1 MSQKPDPKSEVT
13 PDPITIEI
21 VTSAFRSVVD
31 ETFIALMKSAYS
43 TNIKER
49 HDHSTA
55 ICDTAGRL
63 IVQADMSLPIHIA
76 SMTGLM
82 QTILAKYP
90 LEQID
95 EGDVFVA
102 NDPHVAGGTHLP
114 DINYAAPI
122 FIEGELLGFICNIA
136 HHADIGGMAPG
147 SMAGG
152 MSEIYQEGLRIPLVR
167 LFRRGEV
174 QQDLMDIFLLNA
186 RIPDERRGDHF
197 AQIAACRLGIRRVK
211 EIGARYGVPL
221 IRRVWDDLIARTH
234 ARMRAAIASVPD
246 GTYSFADVMDDDG
259 VATSNIPI
267 RLKVTVTGD
276 RAVFDWRGSSRQV
289 AGNINLPINAT
300 QAAVAYSLRALL
312 DPEIANN
319 QGIIDCCEIVTDR
332 GSIVDC
338 VAPAPVAARA
348 NTSQRLI
355 DMIIGALAPAIPD
368 RVVGASN
375 GANTTA
381 VFSGLDPATGQ
392 PYLYFETL
400 GGGFG
405 GRNDRDGKDGVQVHI
420 TNTSNLPIE
429 AIETEYPLRVVAY
442 GFVEDSGGPGQ
453 YRGGGGLR
461 RVIEPVGHDCTF
473 NGAGERFTNAPWGV
487 FGGQPGLCGRYFVQH
502 PDGRTERLPVKPA
515 GVPLPVGSRLTV
527 ETPGSGGYGPPQDR
541 APEALA
547 QDLRSGKYSKEFLDH
562 YYGAAFNGLQEGA
575 GAATNEQPSNTPTER
590 TTE

>member
-1 MSQKPDPKSEVT
+1 MTRASI
-13 PDPITIEI
+13 DPITIEI
-21 VTSAFRSVVD
+21 VASAFRSVVD

-55 ICDTAGRL
+55 ICDRHGRL

-82 QTILAKYP
+82 ASILAKYP
-90 LEQID
+90 QNEIE

-114 DINYAAPI
+114 DINYAAPL
-122 FIEGELLGFICNIA
+122 FLEGELLGFVCNIA

-152 MSEIYQEGLRIPLVR
+152 MSEIYQEGLRIPVVK
-167 LFRRGEV
+167 LFRKGEI
-174 QQDLMDIFLLNA
+174 QQDLLDIMLLNA

-197 AQIAACRLGIRRVK
+197 AQIAACRLGVRRVR
-211 EIGARYGVPL
+211 EVGQRYSL
-221 IRRVWDDLIARTH
+221 ATIRSVFDELVERTGS
-234 ARMRAAIASVPD
+234 RMRAAIAEVPD
-246 GTYSFADVMDDDG
+246 GVYAFKDVMDDDG
-259 VATSNIPI
+259 LGTIDIPI
-267 RLKVTVTGD
+267 ALEITVEGD
-276 RAVFDWRGSSRQV
+276 RAVFDWRGSSPQV
-289 AGNINLPINAT
+289 NGNINVPINAT
-300 QAAVAYSLRALL
+300 QAAVAYALRALL
-312 DPEIANN
+312 DPDIPNN
-319 QGIIDCCEIVTDR
+319 QGIIDCCELVTDK

-338 VAPAPVAARA
+338 VSPAPVAARA

-355 DMIIGALAPAIPD
+355 DIIIGAFSKAIPE
-368 RVVGASN
+368 RAVGASN

-381 VFSGLDPATGQ
+381 VFSGINPRDGR

-429 AIETEYPLRVVAY
+429 AIEIEYPLRVVSY
-442 GFVEDSGGPGQ
+442 GFIEDSGGAGK

-461 RVIEPVGHDCTF
+461 RVIQPIDHECTF
-473 NGAGERFTNAPWGV
+473 NGAGERFTNAPWGI
-487 FGGQPGLCGRYFVQH
+487 FGGEPGRPGRFILT
-502 PDGRTERLPVKPA
+502 DGTEEKVLDVKPS
-515 GVPLPVGSRLTV
+515 GVKVPSTHRLVV
-527 ETPGSGGYGPPQDR
+527 ETPGSGGYGSPAERSAETVKD
-541 APEALA
+541 
-547 QDLRSGKYSKEFLDH
+547 DLNSQKYSEKFLVEH
-562 YYGAAFNGLQEGA
+562 YPGNARQAAQNA
-575 GAATNEQPSNTPTER
+575 
-590 TTE
+590 

>member
-1 MSQKPDPKSEVT
+1 MTREAI
-13 PDPITIEI
+13 DPITIEI
-21 VTSAFRSVVD
+21 VASAFRSVVD

-55 ICDTAGRL
+55 ICDQDGRL

-82 QTILAKYP
+82 KSILAKYP
-90 LEQID
+90 PSEIE

-114 DINYAAPI
+114 DINYAAPL
-122 FIEGELLGFICNIA
+122 FLEGQLMGFVCNIA

-152 MSEIYQEGLRIPLVR
+152 MSEIYQEGLRIPVVK
-167 LFRRGEV
+167 LFRKGQI
-174 QQDLMDIFLLNA
+174 QQDIMDIMLLNA

-197 AQIAACRLGIRRVK
+197 AQIAACRLGVRRVL
-211 EIGARYGVPL
+211 EIGQRYSL
-221 IRRVWDDLIARTH
+221 STIRSVFDELVERTR
-234 ARMRAAIASVPD
+234 ARMRAAIAEVPD
-246 GTYSFADVMDDDG
+246 GIYEFDDVMDDDG
-259 VATSNIPI
+259 LGTVDIPI

-276 RAVFDWRGSSRQV
+276 RAIFDWTGSAPQV
-289 AGNINLPINAT
+289 RGNINVPINAT
-300 QAAVAYSLRALL
+300 QAAVAYALRALL

-319 QGIIDCCEIVTDR
+319 QGIIDCCEIVSEK

-338 VAPAPVAARA
+338 IAPAPVAARA

-355 DMIIGALAPAIPD
+355 DIIIGAFSRAIPE
-368 RVVGASN
+368 RAVGASN

-381 VFSGLDPATGQ
+381 VFSGIDPRNGK

-429 AIETEYPLRVVAY
+429 AIETEYPLRVVSY
-442 GFVEDSGGPGQ
+442 GFIQDSGGAGR

-461 RVIEPVGHDCTF
+461 RVIEPVGHECIF
-473 NGAGERFTNAPWGV
+473 NGAGERFANAPWGI
-487 FGGQPGLCGRYFVQH
+487 FGGQPGRPGRFALA
-502 PDGRTERLPVKPA
+502 DGSGETQLEVKPS
-515 GVPLPVGSRLTV
+515 GVDVAPGHRIVV
-527 ETPGSGGYGPPQDR
+527 ETPGSGGYGDPAERSD
-541 APEALA
+541 EALDNDRIS
-547 QDLRSGKYSKEFLDH
+547 QKYSKDYLARH
-562 YYGAAFNGLQEGA
+562 YPGIAKRAA
-575 GAATNEQPSNTPTER
+575 QPPR
-590 TTE
+590 

>member
-1 MSQKPDPKSEVT
+1 MTTSV
-13 PDPITIEI
+13 DPITIEI
-21 VTSAFRSVVD
+21 VASAFRSVVD

-55 ICDTAGRL
+55 VCDRDGRL

-82 QTILAKYP
+82 TSILAKYP
-90 LEQID
+90 MEEIE

-114 DINYAAPI
+114 DINYAAPL
-122 FIEGELLGFICNIA
+122 FLEGQLMGFICNIA

-152 MSEIYQEGLRIPLVR
+152 MSEIYQEGLRIPVVK
-167 LFRRGEV
+167 LFRKGAI

-197 AQIAACRLGIRRVK
+197 AQIAACRLGVRRVK
-211 EIGARYGVPL
+211 EIGERYGLATIRQVFDEL
-221 IRRVWDDLIARTH
+221 IERTRS
-234 ARMRAAIASVPD
+234 RMRAAIAAVPD
-246 GTYSFADVMDDDG
+246 GVYSFDDVMDDDG
-259 VATSNIPI
+259 LGTVDIPI
-267 RLKVTVTGD
+267 RLSITIDGD
-276 RAVFDWRGSSRQV
+276 SALFDWRGSSRQV
-289 AGNINLPINAT
+289 RGNINVPINAT

-319 QGIIDCCEIVTDR
+319 QGIIDCCELLTDP

-338 VAPAPVAARA
+338 KSPAPVAARA

-355 DMIIGALAPAIPD
+355 DIIIGAFSKAIPE
-368 RVVGASN
+368 RAVGASN

-381 VFSGLDPATGQ
+381 VFSGTDPRNGHE
-392 PYLYFETL
+392 YLYFETL

-429 AIETEYPLRVVAY
+429 AIETEYPLRVVSY
-442 GFVEDSGGPGQ
+442 GFIEDSGGPGQ

-461 RVIEPVGHDCTF
+461 RVIQPIGHECIF
-473 NGAGERFTNAPWGV
+473 NGAGERFTNAPWGL
-487 FGGQPGLCGRYFVQH
+487 FGGEPGRPGRFLLASET
-502 PDGRTERLPVKPA
+502 DERRLDVKPS
-515 GVPLPVGSRLTV
+515 GVMVSTEQHIVV
-527 ETPGSGGYGPPQDR
+527 ETPGSGGYGPASERDAAAIEIDR
-541 APEALA
+541 KS
-547 QDLRSGKYSKEFLDH
+547 QKYSGEFLAAH
-562 YYGAAFNGLQEGA
+562 YPGFADG
-575 GAATNEQPSNTPTER
+575 TDRPTK
-590 TTE
+590 

>member
-1 MSQKPDPKSEVT
+1 MTRT

-21 VTSAFRSVVD
+21 VVSAFRSVVD

-55 ICDTAGRL
+55 ICDKAGRL

-82 QTILAKYP
+82 QTVLAKYP
-90 LEQID
+90 LDEIC

-122 FIEGELLGFICNIA
+122 FIDGELLGFICNIA

-167 LFRRGEV
+167 LFRRGEI

-211 EIGARYGVPL
+211 EIGARYGTDL
-221 IRRVWDDLIARTH
+221 IRQVWDELIDRTH
-234 ARMRAAIASVPD
+234 ARMRRAIASVPD
-246 GTYSFADVMDDDG
+246 GTYSFQDVMDDDG
-259 VATSNIPI
+259 VAATNIPI
-267 RLKVTVTGD
+267 RLTVTVSGD
-276 RAVFDWRGSSRQV
+276 RAVFDWRGSSPQV

-300 QAAVAYSLRALL
+300 QAAVAYALRALL

-319 QGIIDCCEIVTDR
+319 QGIIECCDILTDK

-368 RVVGASN
+368 KAVGASN

-381 VFSGLDPATGQ
+381 VFSGVNPRTGA

-429 AIETEYPLRVVAY
+429 AIETEYPLRVVSY
-442 GFVEDSGGPGQ
+442 GFVEDSGGAGQ

-461 RVIEPVGHDCTF
+461 RVIEPVGHACTF
-473 NGAGERFTNAPWGV
+473 NGAGERFANAPWGI
-487 FGGQPGLCGRYFVQH
+487 FGGKPGRTGRYVLES
-502 PDGRTERLPVKPA
+502 PDGTARVLPVKPS
-515 GVPLPVGSRLTV
+515 GVPLPEKSRIV
-527 ETPGSGGYGPPQDR
+527 IETPGSGGYGPPESRSPDLV
-541 APEALA
+541 AA
-547 QDLRSGKYSKEFLDH
+547 DLRSEKFSRKYLADH
-562 YYGAAFNGLQEGA
+562 YAEVFDAVPEGA
-575 GAATNEQPSNTPTER
+575 RAASDSLPSPDHPSR
-590 TTE
+590 GS